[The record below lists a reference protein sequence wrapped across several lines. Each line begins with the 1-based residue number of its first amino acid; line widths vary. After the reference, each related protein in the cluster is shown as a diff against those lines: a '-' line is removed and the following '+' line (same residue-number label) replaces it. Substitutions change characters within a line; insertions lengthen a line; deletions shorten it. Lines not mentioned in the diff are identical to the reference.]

1 MDYRPRRAG
10 KRWMEDAPEYIL
22 DVFRFPHTWIVLLGG
37 TMLDPEL
44 LEARKVYC
52 LELNECP
59 TSPNMGVSLSGE
71 WNTWFR
77 PSWRR
82 IKWLDLPEEVRR
94 HICAR
99 VEAE

>member
-44 LEARKVYC
+44 LKMRKVHC

-59 TSPNMGVSLSGE
+59 TSPNMGVSLWGE
-71 WNTWFR
+71 CQAWFR

-94 HICAR
+94 HIRAR